1 MKIILALFAAT
12 LMLTGFTSDRRVEE
26 IEFVC
31 LKTHKATNTC
41 HFNFKVD
48 GANYRFVDIGC
59 KYNKKQADLIQK
71 VQEGEIF
78 LAKDWKIA
86 CPEPKPKSESQG
98 L

>member
-1 MKIILALFAAT
+1 MLPSLFLAMLI
-12 LMLTGFTSDRRVEE
+12 LTGFTPDKKMEE

-48 GANYRFVDIGC
+48 GANYRFVDNGC
-59 KYNKKQADLIQK
+59 RYSKKQGELIKK

-86 CPEPKPKSESQG
+86 CPEPKPKTEGEG